1 MLYNNQYYLESVC
14 NTCLLIWESTGFLL
28 TNIRSLENF
37 YLVEVKLV
45 SSISDF
51 YGKSLVLVLLF
62 LLLLTLT
69 SY

>member
-51 YGKSLVLVLLF
+51 YEKSLVLVLQ
-62 LLLLTLT
+62 LLAYFCFTF
-69 SY
+69 